1 MSALLQVQERK
12 IYRKTTKV
20 KRNPIDDKPTKIII
34 NLSKEKKNFS
44 SPFCSLRLIV
54 KIVELIMVMNND
66 NEEKN
71 LIFYR

>member
-34 NLSKEKKNFS
+34 NLSKEKKTF
-44 SPFCSLRLIV
+44 RLLFALYV
-54 KIVELIMVMNND
+54 
-66 NEEKN
+66 
-71 LIFYR
+71 